1 MRRALLHLAA
11 LAFAAVLVAF
21 SFSACSIGQG
31 QGAVSGELNVPDC
44 WSGAWDLQPDFFAA
58 VPYRESLQIRIQNGG
73 DFQTFSDGL
82 SILIENVN
90 AILGTTDA
98 DGGSTSELN
107 RDLLVSLPP
116 SVVPPGVPI
125 TPNADPARIHIA
137 VYLQRT
143 CRTQNVALYALDSVS
158 LNASGSCSLYDDA
171 GQKFTTTCPDQLPD
185 GTPTSSNGDGGAIE
199 GGADASAS
207 DASADTGAVT
217 DAAPTSADGG
227 ASGASGASGGAVAH
241 STIKLYS
248 LFNNDV
254 EESSAAKRLNW
265 GEFDLYLGDP
275 RDSCPGGIGPP
286 PPCRGHLTGYFKF
299 YFERG
304 RPAQPFP

>member
-1 MRRALLHLAA
+1 MRRALLHLLA
-11 LAFAAVLVAF
+11 LAIAAVVVALTF
-21 SFSACSIGQG
+21 PACSIGQG

-90 AILGTTDA
+90 TVIGTTDA

-107 RDLLVSLPP
+107 KDLIVSLPP
-116 SVVPPGVPI
+116 AVVPPGVPV
-125 TPNADPARIHIA
+125 TPSSDPARIHIA

-185 GTPTSSNGDGGAIE
+185 GTPTSGGGTDE
-199 GGADASAS
+199 GGIRDASSDASSEASTEAGADAS
-207 DASADTGAVT
+207 
-217 DAAPTSADGG
+217 PTSAEGG
-227 ASGASGASGGAVAH
+227 ASSSGVAH

-275 RDSCPGGIGPP
+275 RDTCPGGIGPP